1 MGYKMFTEE
10 RHEQILNL
18 LNKNGRVKVKDLSE
32 IFKVTEGMIRKDLQR
47 LEKEGALK
55 RTYGGAILNREISKS
70 SPITTRMNVSLD
82 SKEVISKKAFDLI
95 EDGDVIFIEASSINY
110 LLAQLIASSTKKL
123 TLITNMVIITP
134 LFYDNETVQLIC
146 IGGIYDNKSGGVMG
160 SEVIKGISKYY
171 FNKGFLGSSGV
182 NLNSSSVGT
191 ATSEDGNVKE
201 LVVNNSK
208 EAFLLVEKD
217 KFNLDC
223 IYNYASLEDFD
234 AIITDSDI
242 TEEIGEHIKKLDIKL
257 I

>member
-1 MGYKMFTEE
+1 MFTEE

-18 LNKNGRVKVKDLSE
+18 LNNNGRVKVKDLSE

-242 TEEIGEHIKKLDIKL
+242 TEEIREHIKKLDIKL